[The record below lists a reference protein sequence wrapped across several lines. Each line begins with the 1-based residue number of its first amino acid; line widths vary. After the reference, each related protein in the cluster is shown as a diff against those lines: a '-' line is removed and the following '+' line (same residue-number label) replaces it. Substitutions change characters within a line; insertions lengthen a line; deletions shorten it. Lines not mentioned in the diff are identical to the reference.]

1 MSEMRGAMAPDA
13 QQLANVAAAT
23 YNPLF
28 GPPPALAG
36 TGAADPGVQQLAT
49 VGQPPPQAADDL
61 DKDPIFGRMLRGE
74 TIPPAAAAAPS
85 GGPAGGPAGPVSGG
99 PPGPAGPSGYPYQ
112 TQVPPVPEGYQPV
125 FNPMAMRQLAIQ
137 GQAAGVQLPAVE
149 KDLATYDGG
158 DQLYY
163 NPQTGHSYL
172 APYAY
177 GPKDPGRQAY
187 EAQLKAGAT
196 ATGMATGEAPY
207 KQVTIKTTNAQGAP
221 VELTMGG
228 DDAARYLHGLG
239 PGAPAGGPAGGPPPG
254 PAQAPPGVSV
264 PSTVPGAADVS
275 KRLQD
280 LQTNADQAQ
289 QEMNTVLNMRDIMTR
304 GLATGWTAE
313 WRANFARALNAVP
326 GIDPDA
332 VKSLAGID
340 PANADMFQ
348 KQALRLSTEG
358 VRTLGAREPGSIVQM
373 FTRAYPSL
381 ETQPG
386 ALDAMTNVLRQ
397 EQQRILDKRD
407 FMVDALKQS
416 PAGGYGPLGIQGAQ
430 LQAERNFDQTNPAR
444 NYLRSAYLMTGTR
457 QGGPTSD
464 WYKQAWTPDT
474 YTKDAAGHIT
484 LTPTGRAMLQLVP
497 QGESFY
503 GIDGQIHPRQ

>member
-196 ATGMATGEAPY
+196 ATGTATGEAPY

-221 VELTMGG
+221 VELTMSG

-239 PGAPAGGPAGGPPPG
+239 PGAPAGGPAGGPPPVPGG
-254 PAQAPPGVSV
+254 PPPGASAGPGGASSAPPGVSTPV
-264 PSTVPGAADVS
+264 APPGLEDVGKAMGDMRDKARVAQNGLTEAKQLQLVLGQIANVGPGTDWAGRISAIMQRAGWSPDTLKAFGLPDASDVYAAQKLSTDLLLNRAKESFNKVTNMDLGTVRGATPSAEMPLGASRDLLGNVVIPQLWREAQRYTDMARNPAVWQSPAAFHQAYATWDANHPIENFQTGPPPLGSAPGAA
-275 KRLQD
+275 
-280 LQTNADQAQ
+280 
-289 QEMNTVLNMRDIMTR
+289 
-304 GLATGWTAE
+304 
-313 WRANFARALNAVP
+313 
-326 GIDPDA
+326 
-332 VKSLAGID
+332 
-340 PANADMFQ
+340 
-348 KQALRLSTEG
+348 
-358 VRTLGAREPGSIVQM
+358 
-373 FTRAYPSL
+373 
-381 ETQPG
+381 PG
-386 ALDAMTNVLRQ
+386 AAPAVTRW
-397 EQQRILDKRD
+397 IRD
-407 FMVDALKQS
+407 PTSGQLKQV
-416 PAGGYGPLGIQGAQ
+416 Q
-430 LQAERNFDQTNPAR
+430 
-444 NYLRSAYLMTGTR
+444 
-457 QGGPTSD
+457 
-464 WYKQAWTPDT
+464 
-474 YTKDAAGHIT
+474 
-484 LTPTGRAMLQLVP
+484 
-497 QGESFY
+497 
-503 GIDGQIHPRQ
+503 